1 MDSFLSVALYIYG
14 YKIYLNNHKI
24 YITKNNHIFYLMEK
38 PNLHS
43 QRSRWHLTLRALLFL
58 LMIGYGLSVRASD
71 SKVSINANGTAL
83 ENVLKSIEQQTKY
96 RFIYSKETINV
107 SIPVTLNVK
116 DEALTTVL
124 DQLLTRHDIAYTIDK
139 KQIVLNKKAASQ
151 SHPSKQQVSK
161 GNIIKIV
168 GTVTDTKGEPLIG
181 ASVIVEGENKG
192 VTTDIDGNYEIDVP
206 EGGRLMFSYIG
217 FTPEKKKIDKDGRI
231 DIVMSED
238 SQLLNEVVV
247 IGYGTMDKKEL
258 TSAIS
263 HVSEKDFLTI
273 SSSDPAMLIQGKVPG
288 VSISNT
294 GAADPNNQASIQIR
308 GVASRSAGL
317 SPLIVID
324 GVPGGSLANVN
335 PNDIASFDVLKDGA
349 ASAIYGTQGSNGVIL
364 VTTKKASK
372 DGTTNIT
379 YSATLSWDKVNRD
392 LDMMSSTD
400 YREVRLPWGDNG
412 TDLGGDYDWF
422 AGVSRTGFGQKHNI
436 SASGGNERA
445 NFRIS
450 ADYKKSHG
458 VDLRSNREE
467 YGGRASVG
475 LSSKGDLFNLNL
487 NLSPR
492 LISSDAADWNVFR
505 NAIAANPTTPL
516 MDKEDPTRYYNF
528 FGQTSAYNPVE
539 VQKLETNHTDTKMID
554 MDGTLKL
561 NLLPLLWTGSRECPI
576 TLNTQ
581 ITVAEH
587 RYSYDQKWFRPSTST
602 MAINAGYD
610 GQASRSYSKTRQDVL
625 EWIGN
630 ATGKFGRNN
639 IKLMLGYSYQ
649 YFQNS
654 GFNAENSDFPNDGLG
669 ADNLGSGEYAK
680 DEGIIG
686 MGSYKNDSKLIAF
699 FGRISYNWDGKYLLT
714 ASLRHEGSS
723 KFGKNN
729 KWGNFPA
736 VSIGWRIS
744 NESFM
749 EPSRSWLNDLKIRAD
764 YGESGNQNFGSY
776 MSLATMA
783 GYGYSYING
792 RYLQGWGASK
802 NPNPDLKWE
811 RAKNWNI
818 GLDFAMFNN
827 RFSGSLNYFRRRTED
842 LLGDYN
848 VSVPPYMWPTAF
860 VNVGTMENSGFEFDL
875 NVIAVQSRDFTYSF
889 NVIGSTMKNKFIDFS
904 NTKYIG
910 QDFYNM
916 CETENP
922 FPYYYLQRIE
932 KGQSI
937 GNFYMWKYYGIDHNG
952 DWLVYNKAGEVISAN
967 RATEEDKVKVGNGLP
982 KFTMSTT
989 HTFRYRNFDLALFFR
1004 GAFGFDLFNIHDFY
1018 YGTRKYS
1025 GNMLKKAYGK
1035 NFKINATGTHA
1046 VTDYF
1051 LERGDYFKLDQ
1062 ITLGYTLNL
1071 PNVRF
1076 MNKLRIYGSV
1086 TNVFTITKFS
1096 GIDPSTYPVN
1106 GLTPGALGSCMYYPT
1121 TRQFIVG
1128 AQIDF

>member
-1 MDSFLSVALYIYG
+1 MPVDCR
-14 YKIYLNNHKI
+14 NR
-24 YITKNNHIFYLMEK
+24 
-38 PNLHS
+38 
-43 QRSRWHLTLRALLFL
+43 QRRVLRPLLVL
-58 LMIGYGLSVRASD
+58 LMLCIGAAAHAVGN
-71 SKVSINANGTAL
+71 KVSLDVRNAPL
-83 ENVLKSIEQQTKY
+83 ENVLRSIEKQTDY
-96 RFIYSKETINV
+96 RFFYSKETVNV
-107 SIPVTLNVK
+107 SNRVSVSARNESIRS
-116 DEALTTVL
+116 VL
-124 DQLLTRHDIAYTIDK
+124 DRILPPQGISYVIENKRIALKQAPASSTNKQLKAENND
-139 KQIVLNKKAASQ
+139 NK
-151 SHPSKQQVSK
+151 VR
-161 GNIIKIV
+161 IT
-168 GTVTDTKGEPLIG
+168 GTVTDGHGEPLTGVSVMVQGERIG
-181 ASVIVEGENKG
+181 VI
-192 VTTDIDGNYEIDVP
+192 TDIDGNYEIEVP
-206 EGGRLMFSYIG
+206 QGSQLRFSYIG
-217 FTPEKKKIDKDGRI
+217 YTPEKKKADKSGKLDV
-231 DIVMSED
+231 VMTED
-238 SQLLNEVVV
+238 SQLLSEVVV

-263 HVSEKDFLTI
+263 HVGEKDFLTI

-294 GAADPNNQASIQIR
+294 GAADPNNQSSIQIR
-308 GVASRSAGL
+308 GVASRSAGI

-335 PNDIASFDVLKDGA
+335 PNDIASFDILKDGA

-364 VTTKKASK
+364 VTTKKGNK
-372 DGTTNIT
+372 DGTTTIT

-392 LDMMSSTD
+392 LDMMSSAD
-400 YREVRLPWGDNG
+400 YREIRLPWGDNG
-412 TDLGGDYDWF
+412 TDLGGVYDWF
-422 AGVSRTGFGQKHNI
+422 AGVSRTGFSQKHNL
-436 SASGGNERA
+436 SAAGGNERA
-445 NFRIS
+445 NYRVS
-450 ADYKKSHG
+450 ADFKKSHG
-458 VDLRSNREE
+458 VDLRSDREE
-467 YGGRASVG
+467 YGARASVN
-475 LSSKGDLFNLNL
+475 LTSKNGLFNLNV

-516 MDKEDPTRYYNF
+516 MDKEDPTLYYNF
-528 FGQTSAYNPVE
+528 FGQTSGYNPVE
-539 VQKLETNHTDTKMID
+539 VQKLEKNHTDSKMID

-561 NLLPLLWTGSRECPI
+561 NLLPLLWTSSQECPL
-576 TLNTQ
+576 TVNTQ
-581 ITVAEH
+581 LTFAEH

-610 GQASRSYSKTRQDVL
+610 GQASQSHSTNRQDVL
-625 EWIGN
+625 EWLAN
-630 ATGKFGRNN
+630 ATGRFGKSN

-654 GFNAENSDFPNDGLG
+654 GFSVENSDFANDGLG
-669 ADNLGSGEYAK
+669 ADNIGSGEYAK
-680 DEGIIG
+680 EEGVIG
-686 MGSYKNDSKLIAF
+686 MSSYKNDSKLIAF
-699 FGRISYNWDGKYLLT
+699 FGRVSYDWDGKYLLT

-723 KFGKNN
+723 KFGKNH

-736 VSIGWRIS
+736 VSVGWRIS
-744 NESFM
+744 KEKFM
-749 EPSRSWLNDLKIRAD
+749 ESSRTWLDDLKIRAD

-783 GYGYSYING
+783 GYGYSYVNG

-811 RAKNWNI
+811 RARNWNVGI
-818 GLDFAMFNN
+818 DFAMFNN
-827 RFSGSLNYFRRRTED
+827 RFSGSFNYFQRRTED

-875 NVIAVQSRDFTYSF
+875 NVSAVQSRDFTYSF
-889 NVIGSTMKNKFIDFS
+889 NIVGSTMKNKFVDFS

-932 KGQSI
+932 KGESI
-937 GNFYMWKYYGIDHNG
+937 GNFYMWKYHGIDHNG
-952 DWLVYNKAGEVISAN
+952 DWLVYNKDGEVISAS

-989 HTFRYRNFDLALFFR
+989 HTFRYRNFDLSLFFR

-1035 NFKINATGTHA
+1035 NFKISASGPHA
-1046 VTDYF
+1046 ATDYF

-1076 MNKLRIYGSV
+1076 MNKLRIYASV
-1086 TNVFTITKFS
+1086 NNIFTITKFS
-1096 GIDPSTYPVN
+1096 GVDPSTYPVN
-1106 GLTPGALGSCMYYPT
+1106 GLTPGAQGSCMYYPT

>member
-1 MDSFLSVALYIYG
+1 MGKVMPVDCR
-14 YKIYLNNHKI
+14 NR
-24 YITKNNHIFYLMEK
+24 
-38 PNLHS
+38 
-43 QRSRWHLTLRALLFL
+43 QRRVLRTLLVL
-58 LMIGYGLSVRASD
+58 LMLCIGAAAHAVGN
-71 SKVSINANGTAL
+71 KVSLDVRNAPL
-83 ENVLKSIEQQTKY
+83 ENVLRSIEKQTDY
-96 RFIYSKETINV
+96 RFFYSKETVNV
-107 SIPVTLNVK
+107 SNRVSVSARNESIRS
-116 DEALTTVL
+116 VL
-124 DQLLTRHDIAYTIDK
+124 DRILPPQGISYVIENKRIALKQAPASSANKQLKAENND
-139 KQIVLNKKAASQ
+139 NK
-151 SHPSKQQVSK
+151 VR
-161 GNIIKIV
+161 IT
-168 GTVTDTKGEPLIG
+168 GTVTDGHGEPLTGVSVMVPGERIG
-181 ASVIVEGENKG
+181 VI
-192 VTTDIDGNYEIDVP
+192 TDIDGNYEIEVP
-206 EGGRLMFSYIG
+206 QGSQLRFSYIG
-217 FTPEKKKIDKDGRI
+217 YTPEKKKADKSGKLDV
-231 DIVMSED
+231 VMTED
-238 SQLLNEVVV
+238 SQLLSEVVV

-263 HVSEKDFLTI
+263 HVGEKDFLTI

-294 GAADPNNQASIQIR
+294 GAADPNNQSSIQIR
-308 GVASRSAGL
+308 GVASRSAGI

-335 PNDIASFDVLKDGA
+335 PNDIASFDILKDGA

-364 VTTKKASK
+364 VTTKKGNK
-372 DGTTNIT
+372 DGTTTIT

-392 LDMMSSTD
+392 LDMMSSAD
-400 YREVRLPWGDNG
+400 YREIRLPWGDNG

-422 AGVSRTGFGQKHNI
+422 AGVSRTGFSQKHNL
-436 SASGGNERA
+436 SAAGGNERA
-445 NFRIS
+445 NYRVS
-450 ADYKKSHG
+450 ADFKKSHG
-458 VDLRSNREE
+458 VDLRSDREE
-467 YGGRASVG
+467 YGARASVN
-475 LSSKGDLFNLNL
+475 LTSKNGLFNLNV

-516 MDKEDPTRYYNF
+516 MDKEDPTLYYNF

-539 VQKLETNHTDTKMID
+539 VQKLEKNHTDSKMID

-561 NLLPLLWTGSRECPI
+561 NLLPLLWTSSRECPL
-576 TLNTQ
+576 TVNTQ
-581 ITVAEH
+581 ITFAEH

-610 GQASRSYSKTRQDVL
+610 GQASQSHSGNRQDVL
-625 EWIGN
+625 EWLAN
-630 ATGKFGRNN
+630 ATGRFGKSNV
-639 IKLMLGYSYQ
+639 KLMLGYSYQ

-654 GFNAENSDFPNDGLG
+654 GFSVENSDFANDGLG
-669 ADNLGSGEYAK
+669 ADNIGSGEYAK
-680 DEGIIG
+680 EEGVIG
-686 MGSYKNDSKLIAF
+686 MSSYKNDSKLIAF
-699 FGRISYNWDGKYLLT
+699 FGRVSYDWDGKYLLT

-723 KFGKNN
+723 KFGKNH

-736 VSIGWRIS
+736 VSVGWRIS
-744 NESFM
+744 KEKFM
-749 EPSRSWLNDLKIRAD
+749 ESSRTWLDDLKIRAD

-783 GYGYSYING
+783 GYGYSYVNG

-811 RAKNWNI
+811 RARNWNVGI
-818 GLDFAMFNN
+818 DFAMFNN
-827 RFSGSLNYFRRRTED
+827 RFSGSFNYFQRRTED

-875 NVIAVQSRDFTYSF
+875 NVNAVQSRDFTYSF
-889 NVIGSTMKNKFIDFS
+889 NIVGSTMKNKFVDFS

-932 KGQSI
+932 KGESI
-937 GNFYMWKYYGIDHNG
+937 GNFYMWKYHGIDHNG
-952 DWLVYNKAGEVISAN
+952 DWLVYNKDGEVISAS

-989 HTFRYRNFDLALFFR
+989 HTFRYRDFDLSLFFR

-1035 NFKINATGTHA
+1035 NFKISASGPHA
-1046 VTDYF
+1046 ATDYF

-1076 MNKLRIYGSV
+1076 MNKIRIYASV
-1086 TNVFTITKFS
+1086 NNIFTITKFS
-1096 GIDPSTYPVN
+1096 GVDPSTYPVN
-1106 GLTPGALGSCMYYPT
+1106 GLTPGAQGSCMYYPT

>member
-1 MDSFLSVALYIYG
+1 M
-14 YKIYLNNHKI
+14 
-24 YITKNNHIFYLMEK
+24 
-38 PNLHS
+38 NLHS

-71 SKVSINANGTAL
+71 SKVSINVNGTAL
-83 ENVLKSIEQQTKY
+83 ENVLKTIEQQTKY

-124 DQLLTRHDIAYTIDK
+124 DQLLTKHDIVYAFDK
-139 KQIVLNKKAASQ
+139 KQIVLNKKSASQ

-161 GNIIKIV
+161 GNKIKVV
-168 GTVTDTKGEPLIG
+168 GTVTDSQGEPLIG
-181 ASVIVEGENKG
+181 ASVTVEGEHTG
-192 VTTDIDGNYEIDVP
+192 VTTDFDGIYEIDVP

-217 FTPEKKKIDKDGRI
+217 FTPEKKKIDKAGRH

-699 FGRISYNWDGKYLLT
+699 FGRISYDWDGKYLLT

-932 KGQSI
+932 KGKSI

-1086 TNVFTITKFS
+1086 TNIFTITKFS

-1106 GLTPGALGSCMYYPT
+1106 GLTPGAQGSCMYYPT